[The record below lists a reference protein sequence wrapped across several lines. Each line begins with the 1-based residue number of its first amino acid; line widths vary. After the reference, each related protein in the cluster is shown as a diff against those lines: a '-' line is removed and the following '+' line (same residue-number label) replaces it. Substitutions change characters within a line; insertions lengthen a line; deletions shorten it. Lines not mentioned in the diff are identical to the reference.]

1 MPTAAKIQWPQGQP
15 LFEVQWRAVAESLAG
30 NGVRSASDLEV
41 TATATD
47 LEIQVA
53 AGTAFYLASESVLGA
68 AETHTLTAGDG
79 TYDRWDTVY
88 FDTATD
94 SSGVREGTP
103 EADPEPPDV
112 QGDELLLAVVY
123 VPQGATDVPDEDVLN
138 WRAQFSN
145 EAEEVNYDDSTG
157 VYGTSSVDGALDE
170 LQEAAQITAY
180 PLALTDLASPFAL
193 PSITDMDAAGTDLTD
208 SSGPGTLYDASAQVF
223 VQSVL
228 GGPAS
233 SLSAYPLAPATDLA
247 VNAYPFALADLASPF
262 PLPSITD
269 LDLNGND
276 LVDAGTTVWDTSA
289 GWVPREQVDDE
300 KLTTTYT
307 TTPNTTS
314 GEEVALVD
322 TATIGASSTLTL
334 ASADASAG
342 NQVLVV
348 DATGTAASNS
358 ITIDT
363 EGSETID
370 GNGSITV
377 SDNYASALLTSD
389 GTNWFVA
396 GGTAAGTD
404 PAAIVDGAES
414 GNVPD
419 TDQGILVVDSLA
431 DGETLRIQ
439 KAVLTTATVEAVP
452 TGVDLEL
459 VTFDN
464 AGGFTSRATLAT
476 GDGATVYDRVTGS
489 PMASYENTSGSAQS
503 VGVLVDNGS
512 GGAVEVMADVRGD
525 IV

>member
-1 MPTAAKIQWPQGQP
+1 MPSAPEFEAPQGTP
-15 LFEVQWRAVAESLAG
+15 FHSVQLRAISESLAG
-30 NGVRSASDLEV
+30 NGVVNNGDLEV

-53 AGTAFYLASESVLGA
+53 AGTYFYIATNYTLGA
-68 AETHTLTAGDG
+68 AETHTLSAGDG
-79 TYDRWDTVY
+79 TNDRWDTVY
-88 FDTATD
+88 FDTATQT
-94 SSGVREGTP
+94 SGVREGTP
-103 EADPEPPDV
+103 AQNPVAPDIQSDEA
-112 QGDELLLAVVY
+112 LLAVIY
-123 VPQGATDVPDEDVLN
+123 VPSGATDVPNSDILN
-138 WRAQFSN
+138 WRAKFSN
-145 EAEEVNYDDSTG
+145 EAEEVHYNDTPG
-157 VYGTSSVDGALDE
+157 VYPGNSVEDALDE

-180 PLALTDLASPFAL
+180 PLAQADLATGSVGTGEIIDGTIVLDDMANPYPL
-193 PSITDMDAAGTDLTD
+193 PSITDMDANGTDLTD
-208 SSGPGTLYDASAQVF
+208 SVGPGVLYDASAGVVLQG
-223 VQSVL
+223 VL

-233 SLSAYPLAPATDLA
+233 SLSAYPLVIGTD
-247 VNAYPFALADLASPF
+247 VASH
-262 PLPSITD
+262 
-269 LDLNGND
+269 LDGND
-276 LVDAGTTVWDTSA
+276 LLAASGGDTVYDQSA

-300 KLTTTYT
+300 KITTTYT

-322 TATIGASSTLTL
+322 TATIAAASTLTL

-348 DATGTAASNS
+348 DATGTAASNI

-363 EGSETID
+363 EGSETIV
-370 GNGSITV
+370 GEASITV
-377 SDNYASALLTSD
+377 SDNYASALLASD

-404 PAAIVDGAES
+404 PQAIVDGAES

-419 TDQGILVVDSLA
+419 TDQGILVVDNLA

-464 AGGFTSRATLAT
+464 AGGFTSQATLAT
-476 GDGATVYDRVTGS
+476 GDGSTVYDRVTGS
-489 PMASYENTSGSAQS
+489 PLASYQNVSGSAQS
-503 VGVLVDNGS
+503 VGVIVDNGS